1 MKRPLIGGKDF
12 HNFYWTMR
20 TSSRKG
26 NGKLGCE
33 KEENECVR
41 ELVIMS
47 EEVLVMEENA
57 CKQKNMERSCVISNC
72 SGVHEMISMN
82 KPLNIFLE

>member
-1 MKRPLIGGKDF
+1 MK
-12 HNFYWTMR
+12 

-26 NGKLGCE
+26 YGKLGCE
-33 KEENECVR
+33 KEENECVTK
-41 ELVIMS
+41 LIVMS

-57 CKQKNMERSCVISNC
+57 CKQKNMERSCVIGNC

-82 KPLNIFLE
+82 KPLDFFLE